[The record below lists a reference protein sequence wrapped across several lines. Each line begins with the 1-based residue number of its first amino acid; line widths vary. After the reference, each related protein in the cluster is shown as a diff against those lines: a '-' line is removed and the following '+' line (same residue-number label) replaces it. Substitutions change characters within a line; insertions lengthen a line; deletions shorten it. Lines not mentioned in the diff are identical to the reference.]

1 MKTIIVDNR
10 KYEVAE
16 ADYPEKL
23 TWREANKIDING
35 WNLPHTSELRIMFN
49 NREDLN
55 GFDYSETYLSST
67 QFWDIVNEH
76 NVEDGSV
83 YVLNFKT
90 GEELLKHEDN
100 YACKIRLIREIK

>member
-1 MKTIIVDNR
+1 MKTIIVNNR

-35 WNLPHTSELRIMFN
+35 WKLPYFSLLQNMFN

-55 GFDYSETYLSST
+55 GFDYTESYLSSE
-67 QFWDIVNEH
+67 QFWDTENEH
-76 NVEDGSV
+76 NVEDGYV
-83 YVLNFKT
+83 IVLNFKT

>member
-1 MKTIIVDNR
+1 MKTIILNDT

-67 QFWDIVNEH
+67 QFWDFENEH

>member
-1 MKTIIVDNR
+1 MKTIIVNNR

-67 QFWDIVNEH
+67 QFCDIVIEH

-83 YVLNFKT
+83 SVLNWV
-90 GEELLKHEDN
+90 
-100 YACKIRLIREIK
+100 RLICGLYAHLLYLFIN

>member
-1 MKTIIVDNR
+1 MKTIILNDT

-35 WNLPHTSELRIMFN
+35 WTLPHTSELRIMFN

-55 GFDYSETYLSST
+55 GFDYTESYLSST
-67 QFWDIVNEH
+67 QFWDTENEH
-76 NVEDGSV
+76 NVEDG